1 MLLNPI
7 HEERIGKF
15 IQYFL
20 EKGFDK
26 VVFEFDSDDDGQST
40 NYLIPSS
47 SKNYEI
53 SYRFLEFMPNGD
65 IGEHFSDGGYDYIDD
80 IFPVTQ
86 QPHPRYQ
93 QVIERLR
100 ELGDKVEK
108 VDFYRKPVEVVI
120 ISLLDGTE
128 ELIF

>member
-1 MLLNPI
+1 MLLNLK

-20 EKGFDK
+20 EKGFEK
-26 VVFEFDSDDDGQST
+26 VALEFDGDDDGQST

-47 SKNYEI
+47 SNNYEI
-53 SYRFLEFMPNGD
+53 SYRFFEFMPDGD
-65 IGEHFSDGGYDYIDD
+65 IVEQFSDGGYDYVDD
-80 IFPVTQ
+80 IYPATQ
-86 QPHPRYQ
+86 QSHPQYQ
-93 QVIERLR
+93 KVVAWLH

-108 VDFYRKPVEVVI
+108 VDFYRKPVEVVVI
-120 ISLLDGTE
+120 YLIDSTE

>member
-1 MLLNPI
+1 MLLNLT

-26 VVFEFDSDDDGQST
+26 VALEFDGDADGQST

-53 SYRFLEFMPNGD
+53 IYRFFEFMPDGD
-65 IGEHFSDGGYDYIDD
+65 IIEQFSDGGYDYVDNIY
-80 IFPVTQ
+80 PATQ
-86 QPHPRYQ
+86 QAHPQYQ
-93 QVIERLR
+93 KVVAWLH
-100 ELGDKVEK
+100 ELGDKVDE
-108 VDFYRKPVEVVI
+108 VEFLAKPKPSATI
-120 ISLLDGTE
+120 YLLDGTIE
-128 ELIF
+128 QIF

>member
-1 MLLNPI
+1 MLLNLT

-20 EKGFDK
+20 ENGFDK
-26 VVFEFDSDDDGQST
+26 VALEFDGDADGQST

-53 SYRFLEFMPNGD
+53 IYRFFEFMPDGD
-65 IGEHFSDGGYDYIDD
+65 IIEQFSDGGYDYVDNIY
-80 IFPVTQ
+80 PATQ
-86 QPHPRYQ
+86 QAHPQYQ
-93 QVIERLR
+93 KVVAWLH

-108 VDFYRKPVEVVI
+108 VEFYRKPVEVVVI
-120 ISLLDGTE
+120 YLSDGTE
-128 ELIF
+128 KLI

>member
-1 MLLNPI
+1 LK
-7 HEERIGKF
+7 HEKRIGRF

-26 VVFEFDSDDDGQST
+26 VALEFDGDDDGQST

-53 SYRFLEFMPNGD
+53 TYRFFEFMPDGD
-65 IGEHFSDGGYDYIDD
+65 IIEQFSDGGYDYVERIY
-80 IFPVTQ
+80 PATQ
-86 QPHPRYQ
+86 QPHPQYQ
-93 QVIERLR
+93 KVVAWLH

-108 VDFYRKPVEVVI
+108 VEFYRKPVEVVVI
-120 ISLLDGTE
+120 YLIDGTE
-128 ELIF
+128 ELIL

>member
-1 MLLNPI
+1 MLLNLI

-20 EKGFDK
+20 ERGFDK
-26 VVFEFDSDDDGQST
+26 VALEFDSDDGELT

-53 SYRFLEFMPNGD
+53 SYRFFEFMPNGD
-65 IGEHFSDGGYDYIDD
+65 IGEHFSDGGYDYVDD
-80 IFPVTQ
+80 IFPAKQ
-86 QPHPRYQ
+86 KSHPQYQ
-93 QVIERLR
+93 KVVERLR

-108 VDFYRKPVEVVI
+108 VEFYRKPVEVVAI
-120 ISLLDGTE
+120 YLLDGTE
-128 ELIF
+128 ELI